1 MVKYRI
7 TMTKKAVV
15 TVEDKFNLSKRENI
29 FLAKK
34 SLIAN
39 IYYTARIEGVNVT
52 FPQTKTIL
60 EGVSVSNLDMD
71 DVQKILNLR
80 NAWNYTLKHI
90 EKPFHLDYAKK
101 INEFVAYNE
110 SIEWG
115 VLRNGN
121 VGISGVEYKPTIPA
135 EKEVISEMDKLLN
148 ISCVTERALTYM
160 LWAMRKQLFW
170 DGNKRTSIISANKI
184 LIENGKGVLSV
195 EEKNLEEFNERL
207 SRFYET
213 NDYSHIIYFLYE
225 KCVFGIEYM

>member
-1 MVKYRI
+1 MNDKY
-7 TMTKKAVV
+7 
-15 TVEDKFNLSKRENI
+15 NLSKRENV

-34 SLIAN
+34 SLIEN
-39 IYYTARIEGVNVT
+39 IYYTAKLEGVNVT

-80 NAWNYTLKHI
+80 NAWRYTLNNL
-90 EKPFHLDYAKK
+90 EKPFDLEYAKK

-115 VLRNGN
+115 VLRKGN

-135 EKEVISEMDKLLN
+135 ESEVIIGINQILN
-148 ISCVTERALTYM
+148 IPCVTERALTYM
-160 LWAMRKQLFW
+160 LWAMRRQLFW

-184 LIENGKGVLSV
+184 LIENGKGIVSV
-195 EEKNLEEFNERL
+195 EEKNLGEFNERL
-207 SRFYET
+207 SKFYET
-213 NDYSHIIYFLYE
+213 NDYSHIINFLYE
-225 KCVFGIEYM
+225 KCIFGIDYV

>member
-1 MVKYRI
+1 MIDKY
-7 TMTKKAVV
+7 
-15 TVEDKFNLSKRENI
+15 NLTEQENM

-39 IYYTARIEGVNVT
+39 IYYTAKIEGVNVT

-60 EGVSVSNLDMD
+60 EGVSVSNIDMD
-71 DVQKILNLR
+71 DIQKILNLR
-80 NAWNYTLKHI
+80 NAWRYTINHI
-90 EKPFHLDYAKK
+90 DKPFHLNYAKK

-115 VLRNGN
+115 VLRKGN
-121 VGISGVEYKPTIPA
+121 VGISGVEYRPTIPVESEA
-135 EKEVISEMDKLLN
+135 ITEMDKILT

-184 LIENGKGVLSV
+184 LIEHGKGIVTI
-195 EEKNLEEFNERL
+195 EEKNLGEFNERL
-207 SRFYET
+207 SKFYET
-213 NDYSHIIYFLYE
+213 NDYSHIIYFLYD
-225 KCVFGIEYM
+225 KCVFGIEYND

>member
-1 MVKYRI
+1 MN
-7 TMTKKAVV
+7 
-15 TVEDKFNLSKRENI
+15 DKFNLSKRENM

-39 IYYTARIEGVNVT
+39 IYYTAKVEGVNIT

-80 NAWNYTLKHI
+80 NAWKYTLNNI
-90 EKPFHLDYAKK
+90 EKPFDLDYAKK
-101 INEFVAYNE
+101 LNEFVAYNE

-115 VLRNGN
+115 VLRKGN
-121 VGISGVEYKPTIPA
+121 VGISGVEYQPTIPVQS
-135 EKEVISEMDKLLN
+135 EVITEMDQILS
-148 ISCVTERALTYM
+148 IPCVTERALTYM

-184 LIENGKGVLSV
+184 LIENGKGIVTI
-195 EEKNLEEFNERL
+195 EEKNLGEFNERL
-207 SRFYET
+207 SKFYET
-213 NDYSHIIYFLYE
+213 NDYNHIIYFLHD
-225 KCVFGIEYM
+225 KCIFGIDYQ

>member
-1 MVKYRI
+1 MIDKY
-7 TMTKKAVV
+7 
-15 TVEDKFNLSKRENI
+15 NLSTRENM

-34 SLIAN
+34 RLVEN
-39 IYYTARIEGVNVT
+39 IYYTAKIEGVNIT

-60 EGVSVSNLDMD
+60 EGLSVSNLDMD

-80 NAWNYTLKHI
+80 NAWRYTLNNM
-90 EKPFHLDYAKK
+90 EAPFHLDFVKK

-110 SIEWG
+110 SIDWG

-121 VGISGVEYKPTIPA
+121 VGVSGVEYQPTIPVESEVLA
-135 EKEVISEMDKLLN
+135 EMENIMN

-184 LIENGKGVLSV
+184 LISHGKGVV
-195 EEKNLEEFNERL
+195 TIEEKNLGEFNERL
-207 SRFYET
+207 SKFYET
-213 NDYSHIIYFLYE
+213 NDYRHIINFLYDN
-225 KCVFGIEYM
+225 CVFGIDYIG